1 MTIEQ
6 KKIFTAFRLATGKS
20 YDPTSKLDQKIVQ
33 RYMFILQLIGVPV
46 TDCTFSRYKDSIFSA
61 ELEKELTMPALTFQ
75 GFEGSDK
82 EIIFSE
88 SDMNAISQVRKYVEA
103 RPGNISMGN
112 FLDMLSV
119 VLYIQTYE
127 PELAKD
133 KEKVIQLAQEYSGIK
148 DRFTV
153 NLVLRT
159 MGMLEDALTVQ
170 KIEKAIDW
178 LDSLH
183 VDNKHT
189 YDVRTLRAA
198 ACYFL
203 NCRCRDIEK
212 FGL

>member
-20 YDPTSKLDQKIVQ
+20 YDPGSKQDQKIVQ

-46 TDCTFSRYKDSIFSA
+46 TDCVFYRYKDGIFSD
-61 ELEKELTMPALTFQ
+61 ELEKELTIPTLTFQ

-103 RPGNISMGN
+103 RPGNISMGS
-112 FLDMLSV
+112 FLDMLSAI
-119 VLYIQTYE
+119 LYVQTYE

-153 NLVLRT
+153 NLILRT
-159 MGMLEDALTVQ
+159 MGMLEDVLTVQ

-189 YDVRTLRAA
+189 YDVRTLRAT